1 MCGIVG
7 YVGDK
12 KAISKIMT
20 GLRSLE
26 YRGYDSAGIAY
37 IKDGIV
43 KIIKREG
50 PIDNL
55 DKKLNYDEV
64 TNIGISH
71 TRWSTHGVANDINS
85 HPHRQGKIT
94 IVHNGIIENYESL
107 KKNLTSLGYIFKSN
121 TDTEVAS
128 ALIDNL
134 YKETGDM
141 LLAINKASGMLEGS
155 YAFNIINDDYPDTV
169 FGTRKDSP
177 LIVGVGQNENILAS
191 DIPAILHITNK
202 YVVLNNYDVVVMKKD
217 KLTFYNKDNEEV
229 QKDIREFLDSPEVIS
244 KNGYEHYMLKEINEQ
259 AEIIKKLLKLYTEG
273 NKVTLSFDLKKYK
286 TIDIVACGSASFA
299 GQLGKFYIEKFLDI
313 PTSVTFASEY
323 RYQKN
328 FFDKD
333 KLVILISQ
341 SGETADTLAV
351 LKLAKENNVDTLAIV
366 NRKDSSIAREADN
379 VIYTEAGIEI
389 SVATTKAYLA
399 QVIVLLLLAIR
410 ENENES
416 KILDDL
422 KILPNL
428 ITKEINDYDYELLA
442 KLFYKKENVFYLGRG
457 VDYFL
462 AMEGSLKLK
471 EISYIHSEA
480 FAAGELKH
488 GSISLV
494 DENFGIIAVVTDKN
508 IGNKTISN
516 LKEVSARNAKILT
529 ITNIK
534 DETFSDY
541 KIEIDDISDILN
553 PLLAIVPM
561 QLIAYNIAKLK
572 KCNIDKPRNLA
583 KSVTVE

>member
-259 AEIIKKLLKLYTEG
+259 AEIVKKLLKLYTEG

-379 VIYTEAGIEI
+379 VIYTESGIEI

-428 ITKEINDYDYELLA
+428 ITKEINDYDYESLA

>member
-1 MCGIVG
+1 M
-7 YVGDK
+7 
-12 KAISKIMT
+12 
-20 GLRSLE
+20 
-26 YRGYDSAGIAY
+26 
-37 IKDGIV
+37 
-43 KIIKREG
+43 
-50 PIDNL
+50 
-55 DKKLNYDEV
+55 
-64 TNIGISH
+64 
-71 TRWSTHGVANDINS
+71 
-85 HPHRQGKIT
+85 
-94 IVHNGIIENYESL
+94 
-107 KKNLTSLGYIFKSN
+107 
-121 TDTEVAS
+121 
-128 ALIDNL
+128 
-134 YKETGDM
+134 
-141 LLAINKASGMLEGS
+141 
-155 YAFNIINDDYPDTV
+155 
-169 FGTRKDSP
+169 
-177 LIVGVGQNENILAS
+177 
-191 DIPAILHITNK
+191 
-202 YVVLNNYDVVVMKKD
+202 
-217 KLTFYNKDNEEV
+217 
-229 QKDIREFLDSPEVIS
+229 
-244 KNGYEHYMLKEINEQ
+244 
-259 AEIIKKLLKLYTEG
+259 
-273 NKVTLSFDLKKYK
+273 
-286 TIDIVACGSASFA
+286 
-299 GQLGKFYIEKFLDI
+299 DI

-428 ITKEINDYDYELLA
+428 ITKEINDYDYESLA